1 MNAIL
6 VFCLFT
12 TTFIFQLIIMRGF
25 PLIDLLDKPWS
36 QVSYLLLPGSSLNF
50 LSSIGFG
57 IPTAAAAAAAAAVL
71 VDVHRMNVADS
82 RSCALPQLI
91 F

>member
-1 MNAIL
+1 MPFL
-6 VFCLFT
+6 FFWLFT
-12 TTFIFQLIIMRGF
+12 TTFIFQLIMRGF

-57 IPTAAAAAAAAAVL
+57 IPTAAAAAAAAAAVL